1 MCNKQITVMKKHF
14 FRMVAALTLVCGAFA
29 FTGCTDFEEDINA
42 VNDRIDQLQTGQ
54 IAELNQQLA
63 NLDKAIGEANDLIT
77 AVKTDLEGADKELQG
92 LIDGLTSDISG
103 INDQIKTINSNIT
116 DLEADLEKQIADA
129 VSELEGKD
137 SELAGQIADVAAD
150 LEAAREALSEEIA
163 KGDEANATDIA
174 NLEQTVTD
182 NYTELKSLIDAAD
195 VANKAREAS
204 CKNRSTGSYRKGDSG
219 RLPYQ
224 GRCSK
229 HIRYA
234 YIRSRA

>member
-1 MCNKQITVMKKHF
+1 
-14 FRMVAALTLVCGAFA
+14 MVAALTLVCGAFA

-116 DLEADLEKQIADA
+116 DLEADLEKQIAEHIAPPLQADDA
-129 VSELEGKD
+129 V
-137 SELAGQIADVAAD
+137 
-150 LEAAREALSEEIA
+150 
-163 KGDEANATDIA
+163 N
-174 NLEQTVTD
+174 
-182 NYTELKSLIDAAD
+182 
-195 VANKAREAS
+195 
-204 CKNRSTGSYRKGDSG
+204 GSIGVE
-219 RLPYQ
+219 
-224 GRCSK
+224 
-229 HIRYA
+229 
-234 YIRSRA
+234 